1 MQRAFLSVAL
11 HHRRC
16 AAEFE
21 VLAGRVDAKNWKTSL
36 YLEEPE
42 GSKRTTLKAFLDC
55 FPKGYFPDG
64 YLKWKAAAITPA
76 SKKNDAAPS
85 TAKSAPKATP
95 PTAPS
100 KPVAVKAVRTA
111 KPPAEKPQAAPKTKP
126 PAEEPPSKPV
136 EAKAVKVAP
145 KTSKPVAANK
155 GKFVDAAVGEK
166 RARDDEEFDLD
177 ELLRSHGLAQTVKL
191 AAVIRDSLKES
202 YYEAM
207 NASSPYGVDKAVFEG
222 AFSKAYDASIDY
234 KHNKEAATKLYD
246 QILDFMNV
254 RST

>member
-21 VLAGRVDAKNWKTSL
+21 VLAGRVDAKKWKTSL

-42 GSKRTTLKAFLDC
+42 GSKRTTLEAFLDC

-85 TAKSAPKATP
+85 TAKSVPKATP

-100 KPVAVKAVRTA
+100 KPVAVKAVRT
-111 KPPAEKPQAAPKTKP
+111 TKP
-126 PAEEPPSKPV
+126 PAEEPSKPV

-177 ELLRSHGLAQTVKL
+177 ELLRSHGLARGMKL

-207 NASSPYGVDKAVFEG
+207 NASSPYGVNKAVFEG

-234 KHNKEAATKLYD
+234 KHNKETATKLYD